1 MAKRIVPIGAIGTAL
16 GLFAVLFAGTWPLLR
31 QSAGGQM
38 LPADWAALRFTL
50 WQALLSAL
58 ICCALAMPLARALS
72 RRSFWGRSVLIRLL
86 SAPFILPSMA
96 AILGLLAV
104 FGRQGPISALLDW
117 AGMAPLP
124 IFGLGGVLLAH
135 VFLNLPLAIRMLL
148 QGWAAIPSER
158 FRLAQNLGFGP
169 YAIFRHLELPMLRSQ
184 IPSIFAAI
192 FMICLTSFAVALI
205 LGGGPRAS
213 TVELGLYQS
222 LRFDFNLNRAAML
235 ALLQIALCVAAI
247 ALVALVWRPAPFG
260 AGLDRAHSYMGAR
273 GTRGL
278 DAAIIICAALFLLMP
293 LAMIVVRGAQQLADM
308 PSSFLPAAVRSVFVA
323 LAAAALGVG
332 AALALALAR
341 ARGAGLW
348 CEVAAMLPLGTSSL
362 ALGTGLF
369 LATRAAIAPQSL
381 TLPLAIVLNAIM
393 ALPFL
398 YRMLLPACSDAV
410 RGYGRLSNEI
420 GLTPLAQLRWV
431 FLPRL
436 ARNIGFCFGLAAA
449 MSMGDFGVV
458 ALFATPAQTTL
469 PVLIGQMMGAYQ
481 MELAA
486 AMTLWLVLLSLLIF
500 WIFDYAGARYAKD

>member
-1 MAKRIVPIGAIGTAL
+1 TAI
-16 GLFAVLFAGTWPLLR
+16 GLFALLFAGTWPLVG

-38 LPADWAALRFTL
+38 RPADWAALRFTL

-72 RRSFWGRSVLIRLL
+72 RRSFWGRSALIRLL

-104 FGRQGPISALLDW
+104 FGRQGPISALLGW
-117 AGMAPLP
+117 AGLHPLP

-135 VFLNLPLAIRMLL
+135 VFLNLPLATRMLL

-213 TVELGLYQS
+213 TVELGLYQA
-222 LRFDFNLNRAAML
+222 LRFDFDLSRAAML
-235 ALLQIALCVAAI
+235 ALVQITLCAAAI

-260 AGLDRAHSYMGAR
+260 TGLDRARSYIGAR

-293 LAMIVVRGAQQLADM
+293 LAMIVLRGGQQLADM
-308 PSSFLPAAVRSVFVA
+308 PSSFLPAAARSVLVA

-332 AALALALAR
+332 AALTLALAR
-341 ARGAGLW
+341 ARGAGIW

-369 LATRAAIAPQSL
+369 LATRAAIAPQTL
-381 TLPLAIVLNAIM
+381 TLPLAIVLN
-393 ALPFL
+393 
-398 YRMLLPACSDAV
+398 
-410 RGYGRLSNEI
+410 
-420 GLTPLAQLRWV
+420 
-431 FLPRL
+431 
-436 ARNIGFCFGLAAA
+436 
-449 MSMGDFGVV
+449 
-458 ALFATPAQTTL
+458 
-469 PVLIGQMMGAYQ
+469 
-481 MELAA
+481 
-486 AMTLWLVLLSLLIF
+486 
-500 WIFDYAGARYAKD
+500 